1 MGVGSG
7 VFFDVYA
14 TDPNGAIRFLS
25 QGSFLSQSRFKSN
38 GRLKRRVRDSGGRSE
53 RFCK

>member
-1 MGVGSG
+1 MGIGSG

-25 QGSFLSQSRFKSN
+25 QGRFKSN

-53 RFCK
+53 RLCK